1 MKIKQVVATTLA
13 YFYSKEE
20 IVLILP
26 ILNYYHKRIMES
38 FLIEQIRLLAFVLW
52 LEKNQS
58 NLCPND
64 CYPSSSI
71 AFE

>member
-1 MKIKQVVATTLA
+1 MKNKQVVATTLA

-38 FLIEQIRLLAFVLW
+38 NRANSITRFCSLA
-52 LEKNQS
+52 
-58 NLCPND
+58 
-64 CYPSSSI
+64 
-71 AFE
+71 